1 MNAVASTAH
10 IRVVVHLA
18 HGFGAQR
25 WEQRLRSG
33 EVVGLT
39 DRLPYGYFWAREDG
53 CAVIYSEDKDETPP
67 KRLLRMGVRWIL
79 GFDFI
84 HAWRNRHGIF
94 NADVVWTHTE
104 SQHLAILLLL
114 LTDPKRR
121 RPKVIAQ
128 SVWLFD
134 RWPRFSP
141 LRRLFYTWL
150 LSRADVL
157 TVHSPDN
164 LQRARELFPRNR
176 SELVLFGIRTDAMRT
191 LHRRPGQCPIH
202 VLSLGNDEDR
212 DWDTAI
218 AAIRGWQG
226 CELKIV
232 SPRVSEHQLKGVA
245 NVTKAAP
252 RSMPDLEALYDWA
265 DIVVLPIKPNL
276 HASGITVILEAT
288 AFGLPVICTDTGGL
302 RAYFPDDEVRWV
314 PPRDAAALRR
324 AIADLAADD
333 ESRWRLVERARA
345 RVDSHNLSSRSFARR
360 HAELSRELLCAE
372 TV

>member
-1 MNAVASTAH
+1 MNAVRSTPR
-10 IRVVVHLA
+10 IRVFVHLA

-39 DRLPYGYFWAREDG
+39 DRLPYGYFWAQEDG

-67 KRLLRMGVRWIL
+67 QRLVRMGLRWAL
-79 GFDFI
+79 GFDFV
-84 HAWRNRHGIF
+84 HAWRNRCGIF
-94 NADVVWTHTE
+94 NAEVVWTHTE

-114 LTDPKRR
+114 LTRPKHR
-121 RPKVIAQ
+121 RPKIIAQ

-141 LRRLFYTWL
+141 LRRVFYAWL
-150 LSRADVL
+150 LAGADVL

-164 LQRARELFPRNR
+164 LQRARKLFPRSR
-176 SELVLFGIRTDAMRT
+176 SELVLFGVRTDAMSALR
-191 LHRRPGQCPIH
+191 RRPVQCPIH
-202 VLSLGNDEDR
+202 VLSLGNDGHR

-218 AAIRGWQG
+218 AAVRGWKG

-232 SPRVSEHQLKGVA
+232 SPSISEHKVKDIA

-265 DIVVLPIKPNL
+265 DIVVLTIKPNL

-288 AFGLPVICTDTGGL
+288 VFGLPVICTDTGGL

-314 PPRDAAALRR
+314 TPRDAAGLRR

-333 ESRWRLVERARA
+333 ESRWTLVESARA
-345 RVDSHNLSSRSFARR
+345 RVHSHDLSSRSYARK
-360 HAELSRELLCAE
+360 HAELSRELLCIE
-372 TV
+372 PV